1 MGVATNLETFLSAKT
16 LFSPS
21 AKVLLISDLNTL
33 LMQVCIRHKTVYIGW
48 ACSQVIRN
56 PFMNGSMRI

>member
-21 AKVLLISDLNTL
+21 AKGTSDQCLNTL
-33 LMQVCIRHKTVYIGW
+33 LMQICIRHKTVYIGW
-48 ACSQVIRN
+48 ACSHVIRN